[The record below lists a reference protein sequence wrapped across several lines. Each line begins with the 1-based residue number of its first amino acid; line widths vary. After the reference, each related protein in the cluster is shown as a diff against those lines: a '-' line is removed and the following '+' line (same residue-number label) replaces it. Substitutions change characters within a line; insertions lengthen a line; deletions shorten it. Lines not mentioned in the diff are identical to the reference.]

1 MKEPQ
6 PEIGIEQF
14 GETNLLISVRPYVLP
29 DDYWTVY
36 YEAMSRIKYLYFE
49 NDIKIAFQEGME
61 LGKVGK
67 YESWRKNLVLL
78 TTYAFILLHL
88 FCYFRFLN
96 INLIS

>member
-1 MKEPQ
+1 M
-6 PEIGIEQF
+6 
-14 GETNLLISVRPYVLP
+14 ISVRPYVLP

-67 YESWRKNLVLL
+67 
-78 TTYAFILLHL
+78 
-88 FCYFRFLN
+88 
-96 INLIS
+96 

>member
-1 MKEPQ
+1 MTYRYSILILQELLSIDKVLKEPQ

-36 YEAMSRIKYLYFE
+36 YEAMSRIKNLYFE

-67 YESWRKNLVLL
+67 
-78 TTYAFILLHL
+78 
-88 FCYFRFLN
+88 
-96 INLIS
+96 